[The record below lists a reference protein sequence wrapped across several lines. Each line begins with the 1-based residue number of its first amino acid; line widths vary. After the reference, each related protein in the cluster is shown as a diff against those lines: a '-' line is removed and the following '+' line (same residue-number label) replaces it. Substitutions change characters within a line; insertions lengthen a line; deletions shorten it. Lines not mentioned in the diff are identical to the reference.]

1 MKALVI
7 LPIVI
12 PLATAIITIF
22 LGRSLRGK
30 VVVSLVG
37 GGATFASALL
47 LLRTVWNHG
56 PVVHTMGSW
65 SPPFGIILVADL
77 LSSGIVVLSS
87 GVAMVALCY
96 SVGYVD
102 EEGQRLAYHPLF
114 HLLMMGIHGAFL
126 TGDIFNLFVFFE
138 ILLISSYALVAFAG
152 EDYQL
157 EATLKYATI
166 NLIASAVFLLAVGG
180 LYGTMGSLNMAD
192 LSLKIARLQDPGPLP
207 AIFLLFIAVFG
218 VKASMFPFYFWL
230 PDAHSSA
237 PTPISAMLS
246 GVLIKVGAYS
256 ILRISSV
263 LFVALRA
270 DAQAWLLTLAAITMV
285 VGACGALAQSDI
297 KRLLAY
303 SSVGQMGYI
312 LLGLGIGT
320 PLALVGTLLFIV
332 NHALAKAMLFLTAG
346 VVIEATETRE
356 IGSMGGLSRHM
367 PWTAGTF
374 FVGVMAI
381 AGVPPL
387 FGFFAKFLLIK
398 AALEAGYGFL
408 AALAVVLAIATLW
421 YLFAAWQ
428 QIFWR
433 EGSGH
438 PPRVTSRLMKGSG
451 FVLAG
456 LILAGTILLN
466 PLVDFLMAVEG
477 QLRQPG
483 TYIAAVFREVAQKGV
498 PPSASTKLG
507 ANLPK
512 SHAVS
517 PPMKVGAV
525 HIEGG
530 LP

>member
-1 MKALVI
+1 MKALVT
-7 LPIVI
+7 LPILL

-47 LLRTVWNHG
+47 LLRTVWVHG
-56 PVVHTMGSW
+56 PVVHAMGSW

-96 SVGYVD
+96 SVAYIE

-157 EATLKYATI
+157 EAALKYATI
-166 NLIASAVFLLAVGG
+166 NLIASAVFLVAVGG

-192 LSLKIARLQDPGPLP
+192 LSLKIAQLQDPGPLP
-207 AIFLLFIAVFG
+207 TIFLLFIAVFG

-256 ILRISSV
+256 ILRVSSV
-263 LFVALRA
+263 IFVPLRA
-270 DAQAWLLTLAAITMV
+270 DAQVWILTLAAVTMV

-312 LLGLGIGT
+312 ILGIGIGT
-320 PLALVGTLLFIV
+320 PLALMGTLLFIV
-332 NHALAKAMLFLTAG
+332 NHALAKAMLFLMAG
-346 VVIEATETRE
+346 VVIEATGTRE
-356 IGSMGGLSRHM
+356 MGGMGGLGRQM
-367 PWTAGTF
+367 PWSAGAF
-374 FVGVMAI
+374 FVGAMAI

-408 AALAVVLAIATLW
+408 AALAAVLAIVTMW

-428 QIFWR
+428 QVFWR

-438 PPRVTSRLMKGSG
+438 TLHAAPRLMKGSG
-451 FVLAG
+451 LVLAG
-456 LILAGTILLN
+456 LILIGTIFLN
-466 PLVDFLMAVEG
+466 PVVDFLTAVEA

-483 TYIAAVFREVAQKGV
+483 AYVMAVFREVTRG
-498 PPSASTKLG
+498 SAL
-507 ANLPK
+507 
-512 SHAVS
+512 H
-517 PPMKVGAV
+517 
-525 HIEGG
+525 
-530 LP
+530 

>member
-7 LPIVI
+7 LPVVI
-12 PLATAIITIF
+12 PLTTAIVTVF

-30 VVVSLVG
+30 ILVSLVG
-37 GGATFASALL
+37 GGATFCSALL
-47 LLRTVWNHG
+47 LLRAVWSRG
-56 PVVHTMGSW
+56 TLVHAMGSW
-65 SPPFGIILVADL
+65 PPPFGIILVADL
-77 LSSGIVVLSS
+77 LSSGMVLLASS
-87 GVAMVALCY
+87 VAMIALCY
-96 SVGYVD
+96 SVGYVE

-114 HLLMMGIHGAFL
+114 HLLMMGIYGAFL

-157 EATLKYATI
+157 EASLKYATI

-180 LYGTMGSLNMAD
+180 LYGVMGTLNMAD
-192 LSLKIARLQDPGPLP
+192 LSLKIGRLQHPGPLP
-207 AIFLLFIAVFG
+207 TIFLLFIAVFG
-218 VKASMFPFYFWL
+218 VKASLFPFYFWL

-263 LFVALRA
+263 IFVPLRP
-270 DAQAWLLTLAAITMV
+270 DVKEWILTLAAVTMV
-285 VGACGALAQSDI
+285 VGACGALAQSDV

-312 LLGLGIGT
+312 ILGLGIGT
-320 PLALVGTLLFIV
+320 PLALVSTLLFIV

-346 VVIEATETRE
+346 VVIEATGTRE
-356 IGSMGGLSRHM
+356 MGNMGGLGRPM

-374 FVGVMAI
+374 LIGVMAI
-381 AGVPPL
+381 GGVPPL
-387 FGFFAKFLLIK
+387 FGFFAKLLLIQ

-408 AALAVVLAIATLW
+408 AALAAGLAIVTLW

-433 EGSGH
+433 EGSG
-438 PPRVTSRLMKGSG
+438 RVLHAIPRLMKGSG
-451 FVLAG
+451 LVLAG
-456 LILAGTILLN
+456 AIVVGTIFLN
-466 PLVDFLMAVEG
+466 PVVDFLRAVEA
-477 QLRQPG
+477 QLRQP
-483 TYIAAVFREVAQKGV
+483 TAYVTAVFREV
-498 PPSASTKLG
+498 TKPIG
-507 ANLPK
+507 TP
-512 SHAVS
+512 
-517 PPMKVGAV
+517 
-525 HIEGG
+525 
-530 LP
+530 